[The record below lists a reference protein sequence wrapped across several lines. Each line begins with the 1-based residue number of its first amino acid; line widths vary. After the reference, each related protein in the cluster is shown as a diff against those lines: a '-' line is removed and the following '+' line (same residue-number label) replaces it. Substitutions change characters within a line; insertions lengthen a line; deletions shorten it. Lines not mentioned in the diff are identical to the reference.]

1 MARPVAIVTGA
12 SAGLGRALAD
22 ELAEQGYAVG
32 LIARREGP
40 LREACSILHERGHT
54 AAAAVAD
61 VTSPEALQR
70 AVSDL
75 AGVLGD
81 IDLAIANAGV
91 GLPDRLDPF
100 DVDVVE
106 QTFAVNLM
114 GVIHV
119 IAAVLPGMRQRRAG
133 HIVGISSLGADRGMP
148 GSAAY
153 AASKAALNTYLEG
166 LRVSLRPEGIVVTT
180 VCPGFIRTA
189 MTAQNEFAMPGL
201 LEPHEAA
208 RRIVRALSKRP
219 AVYRFPLS
227 VSLLMR
233 GLRLMP
239 DRLLVRLLPTSTSC
253 DRSPPDKASTPA

>member
-40 LREACSILHERGHT
+40 LREACHDLHERGHT
-54 AAAAVAD
+54 VACAVAD
-61 VTSPEALQR
+61 VTNREALQR

-75 AGVLGD
+75 AGALGA

-114 GVIHV
+114 GVINV
-119 IAAVLPGMRQRRAG
+119 IAAVLPGMRQRGAG

-153 AASKAALNTYLEG
+153 GASKAALNAYLEG
-166 LRVSLRPEGIVVTT
+166 LRVSLRPEGIAVTT

-189 MTAQNEFAMPGL
+189 MTAQNDFQMPGL
-201 LEPHEAA
+201 MEPQQAA
-208 RRIVRALSKRP
+208 RRVVRGLSRRP
-219 AVYRFPLS
+219 AVIRFPLS
-227 VSLLMR
+227 MSLLMR
-233 GLRLMP
+233 VLRLMP
-239 DRLLVRLLPTSTSC
+239 DAVLGRLLPRSGGGTAADSTGS
-253 DRSPPDKASTPA
+253 RTAT